1 MHRLVISCLLS
12 LLAPALAAAELPAPT
27 ELLKQPGISGH
38 YVTVVEPHQSDA
50 THQTHVT
57 YLAVAANQVLD
68 HLFGRRW
75 PSSGSDVVFTAADG
89 YQFAGGAERFTHYK
103 AYLAYAR
110 ADGNAFTIVNSEG
123 QPIELGPYY
132 LIWDNIEDPSLIRQG
147 AYGWP
152 YQVLQ
157 IELRPAS
164 AYLPLLPQSASRQA
178 LDGFVLFKEYCL
190 ICHQMAGIGGQKLST
205 DLRQLLCPLKEPELR
220 ALIDNPGDAL
230 QKAGMPPLDKGLEGE
245 GRKQTIDLIMAY
257 LRAVQ
262 PEGQSCQSE
271 YLHPPSG
278 K

>member
-1 MHRLVISCLLS
+1 MHRLVISCMLF
-12 LLAPALAAAELPAPT
+12 LLAPGLAAVELPAPA
-27 ELLKQPGISGH
+27 ELLKQMGVSGH

-50 THQTHVT
+50 SHQTDVT

-123 QPIELGPYY
+123 QRTELGPYY
-132 LIWDNIEDPSLIRQG
+132 LIWDNIEDTSLIRQG

-157 IELRPAS
+157 IDLRPAS
-164 AYLPLLPQSASRQA
+164 AYLPLLPQSASRQDA
-178 LDGFVLFKEYCL
+178 RRLRTFQGVLSHLPSDGRNWRAEAVNRL
-190 ICHQMAGIGGQKLST
+190 AAVTLS
-205 DLRQLLCPLKEPELR
+205 
-220 ALIDNPGDAL
+220 A
-230 QKAGMPPLDKGLEGE
+230 EGT
-245 GRKQTIDLIMAY
+245 GTQGVDR
-257 LRAVQ
+257 
-262 PEGQSCQSE
+262 
-271 YLHPPSG
+271 
-278 K
+278 